1 VSGFRNSAWLREAHD
16 RAECPDL
23 CALCDREDAAQDREQ
38 RGARDMLTT
47 FDYEE
52 PA

>member
-1 VSGFRNSAWLREAHD
+1 MSGFRLSARERHD
-16 RAECPDL
+16 RAECDDMCPA
-23 CALCDREDAAQDREQ
+23 CALIDAAQDREQ

-52 PA
+52 YR